1 VRLELRRDAAG
12 AAELWAA
19 LEPRVPER
27 RLMCSW
33 AWVATWLEHY
43 GDLLPHRV
51 AIGWDGDR
59 VAGLALVAEE
69 TRRRGPVRLRVLHVG
84 ATGEPANETVYG
96 CYNGLLAAPADR
108 PAFARVLVRAL
119 RAERRWDEIALDRL
133 APDAAEPL
141 LAALEGAVTS
151 AKQAP
156 TTDLAAARA
165 SGGDVLATLRSR
177 TRQQVRRGLRE
188 LGDVSVEV
196 AENVAAAEEVLAE
209 LVELHQRRWVEAGE
223 RGAFASPRVGGFY
236 RALAGRLVPQGE
248 AMLVRVRCEAG
259 TVGCVYNLIEGRR
272 ALSYL
277 QGFMPAPAPKVKPGF
292 VTHALCMQAC
302 LDRGLDA
309 YDLLPEPAGWKREL
323 TTTMSSVLSAR
334 LGRRGPKGLLVG
346 AGRRARRSLRDDVG
360 TPARGAS

>member
-1 VRLELRRDAAG
+1 
-12 AAELWAA
+12 
-19 LEPRVPER
+19 
-27 RLMCSW
+27 MCSW

-119 RAERRWDEIALDRL
+119 RAERRWDEIALDRF

-141 LAALEGAVTS
+141 LAALDGAVTS
-151 AKQAP
+151 AEQAP

-165 SGGDVLATLRSR
+165 AGGDVLATLPSR

-188 LGDVSVEV
+188 LGDVRTEV
-196 AENVAAAEEVLAE
+196 AETVAAAEEVLAE
-209 LVELHQRRWVEAGE
+209 LVELHQRRWVETGE
-223 RGAFASPRVGGFY
+223 RGVVRQPPCRRV
-236 RALAGRLVPQGE
+236 
-248 AMLVRVRCEAG
+248 
-259 TVGCVYNLIEGRR
+259 
-272 ALSYL
+272 
-277 QGFMPAPAPKVKPGF
+277 
-292 VTHALCMQAC
+292 
-302 LDRGLDA
+302 
-309 YDLLPEPAGWKREL
+309 LP
-323 TTTMSSVLSAR
+323 
-334 LGRRGPKGLLVG
+334 G
-346 AGRRARRSLRDDVG
+346 AGRPPGSARRGDADPRTGRGGHGRLRLQPRRG
-360 TPARGAS
+360 TPGACRTSRASCPRPRRRSSRASSRTRCACRPAWTAGWTRTTCCPNRPAGSGS

>member
-1 VRLELRRDAAG
+1 MRLELRRDTDGAG
-12 AAELWAA
+12 ELWAA
-19 LEPRVPER
+19 LEPWVPER

-43 GDLLPHRV
+43 GDLLGHRV

-84 ATGEPANETVYG
+84 ATGEPAAETVYG

-108 PAFARVLVRAL
+108 PAFARELVRAL
-119 RAERRWDEIALDRL
+119 LAERRWDEIALDRFS
-133 APDAAEPL
+133 PDAAEPL
-141 LAALEGAVTS
+141 LAAIDGAVTS
-151 AKQAP
+151 AEQAP

-165 SGGDVLATLRSR
+165 SGGDVLATLPSR

-188 LGDVSVEV
+188 LGDVRVEV
-196 AENVAAAEEVLAE
+196 AETVAAADEVLAE

-236 RALAGRLVPQGE
+236 RALAGRLVPRGE
-248 AMLVRVRCEAG
+248 AMLVRVRAESG
-259 TVGCVYNLIEGRR
+259 TVGCVYNLIEERR

-323 TTTMSSVLSAR
+323 TNTTSSVLSAR
-334 LGRRGPKGLLVG
+334 LVRRGPKGLVLD
-346 AGRRARRSLRDDVG
+346 AGRRVRSATREHSLR
-360 TPARGAS
+360 SMS

>member
-1 VRLELRRDAAG
+1 MRLELRRDADGAG
-12 AAELWAA
+12 ELWAA

-43 GDLLPHRV
+43 GDLLPHRI

-84 ATGEPANETVYG
+84 ATGEPASETVYG

-108 PAFARVLVRAL
+108 PAFAGGLVRAL
-119 RAERRWDEIALDRL
+119 RAERRWDEIALDRFS
-133 APDAAEPL
+133 PDAAEPL
-141 LAALEGAVTS
+141 LAGLDGAVTS
-151 AKQAP
+151 AEQAP

-165 SGGDVLATLRSR
+165 RGGDVLAALPSR
-177 TRQQVRRGLRE
+177 TRQQVRRSLRE
-188 LGDVSVEV
+188 LGDVRADV
-196 AENVAAAEEVLAE
+196 AETVAAADGVLAE
-209 LVELHQRRWVEAGE
+209 LVQLHQRRWVEAGE

-236 RALAGRLVPQGE
+236 RALAGRLVPRGE
-248 AMLVRVRCEAG
+248 AMLVRVRAESG
-259 TVGCVYNLIEGRR
+259 TVGCVYNLIDGRR
-272 ALSYL
+272 ALSCL

-292 VTHALCMQAC
+292 VTHAMCMQAC

-323 TTTMSSVLSAR
+323 TTTTSSVVSAR
-334 LGRRGPKGLLVG
+334 LARRGPRGLLLD
-346 AGRRARRSLRDDVG
+346 AGRRLSR
-360 TPARGAS
+360 